1 MDDTYPF
8 TSNWNSPT
16 IRSEKLIHSFKMYSL
31 YATQIIPVNQTLH
44 CLFLIH
50 GYDLIRKP
58 VFAQP
63 SNAFFYQSYTK
74 HFQKHYEYALPEPLF
89 FSIILLFLKSLQWQ
103 YRRYQSTLYIQACYS
118 TMHIELIRPDHIR
131 TSNYNY
137 DNAPRY
143 WIQNG
148 LLWVPLH
155 LDRSLKVTRC

>member
-58 VFAQP
+58 VFA
-63 SNAFFYQSYTK
+63 
-74 HFQKHYEYALPEPLF
+74 
-89 FSIILLFLKSLQWQ
+89 
-103 YRRYQSTLYIQACYS
+103 
-118 TMHIELIRPDHIR
+118 
-131 TSNYNY
+131 
-137 DNAPRY
+137 
-143 WIQNG
+143 
-148 LLWVPLH
+148 
-155 LDRSLKVTRC
+155 